1 MCGGLDAM
9 QTDYYSLY
17 ERYFAPRGIAMLTI
31 DMPSVGFSSKWK
43 LTQDSSL
50 LHQHV
55 LKALPNVP
63 WVDHTRVAAFGFRF
77 GAKIVGTS
85 LPNANVIRLL
95 EERSVPPGRGFPLN
109 HFVICRR

>member
-17 ERYFAPRGIAMLTI
+17 ERYFALRGIAMLTI
-31 DMPSVGFSSKWK
+31 DMRRWAF
-43 LTQDSSL
+43 LQMEAHQDSSL

-63 WVDHTRVAAFGFRF
+63 WVDHTRVAVLWFPFR
-77 GAKIVGTS
+77 
-85 LPNANVIRLL
+85 R
-95 EERSVPPGRGFPLN
+95 
-109 HFVICRR
+109 

>member
-17 ERYFAPRGIAMLTI
+17 ERYFAPRGVAMLTI

-63 WVDHTRVAAFGFRF
+63 WVDHTASRPLVSVSALTLPCVWHTLNRRV
-77 GAKIVGTS
+77 
-85 LPNANVIRLL
+85 
-95 EERSVPPGRGFPLN
+95 
-109 HFVICRR
+109 

>member
-1 MCGGLDAM
+1 
-9 QTDYYSLY
+9 
-17 ERYFAPRGIAMLTI
+17 MLTI

-77 GAKIVGTS
+77 GA
-85 LPNANVIRLL
+85 NVAVRLAYRFESPRL
-95 EERSVPPGRGFPLN
+95 KVVACLWSA
-109 HFVICRR
+109 